1 MENLRSKCSC
11 INHLDMYIISIL
23 LMSVVSIKQF
33 MVSNKL
39 LELGS
44 TSLVALYLPGFLVL
58 PPFFFFFF
66 CHTAIGILIILIYV
80 DDISGTRSSATQI
93 HSFISR
99 LSSIFALRDL
109 GPTIYFLDIK
119 VHRRSTY
126 LHLNQT
132 KYKHDLLKRI
142 AIIEA
147 KSALTL
153 GSLGKPFSFSYGDQ
167 LLSDSS
173 LYRRTVGGL

>member
-1 MENLRSKCSC
+1 MENFRSKCSC

-66 CHTAIGILIILIYV
+66 LPHRYRHTHHSHLCWWHIGHKKLCNSDSFLHLSSKLRLCSKRSWSHHLFSWHQGSPELHLSSSQSNKIQTWSIKKNSHNCSEVCTYTRFLRKTVFLLIWWSTALW
-80 DDISGTRSSATQI
+80 
-93 HSFISR
+93 FIS
-99 LSSIFALRDL
+99 L
-109 GPTIYFLDIK
+109 
-119 VHRRSTY
+119 
-126 LHLNQT
+126 
-132 KYKHDLLKRI
+132 
-142 AIIEA
+142 
-147 KSALTL
+147 
-153 GSLGKPFSFSYGDQ
+153 
-167 LLSDSS
+167 
-173 LYRRTVGGL
+173 